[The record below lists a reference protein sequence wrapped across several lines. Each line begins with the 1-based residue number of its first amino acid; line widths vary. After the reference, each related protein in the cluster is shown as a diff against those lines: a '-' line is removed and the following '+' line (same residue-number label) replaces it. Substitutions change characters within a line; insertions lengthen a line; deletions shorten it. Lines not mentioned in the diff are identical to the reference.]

1 MPPRRLGISHN
12 GGCGRLVRDRTPH
25 FKIKE
30 FFTQKGIY
38 ARLPAGR
45 LPLSD
50 NGELVDH
57 GLSINYFETGQ
68 SNQYLLAI
76 FDDLFSKLMV

>member
-12 GGCGRLVRDRTPH
+12 GGCGRLVHDRTPH

-38 ARLPAGR
+38 ARLLVWR

-50 NGELVDH
+50 DGELVDH

-68 SNQYLLAI
+68 GNQYLLAI
-76 FDDLFSKLMV
+76 FDDLFSKLVV

>member
-1 MPPRRLGISHN
+1 MPPRRLDISHN
-12 GGCGRLVRDRTPH
+12 GGCGRLVRNRTPH

-38 ARLPAGR
+38 ARLVAGR
-45 LPLSD
+45 LPLND
-50 NGELVDH
+50 DGEPVDH
-57 GLSINYFETGQ
+57 GLSINHFETGQ

-76 FDDLFSKLMV
+76 FDDLSSKLMV

>member
-38 ARLPAGR
+38 ARLLAWR

-50 NGELVDH
+50 DGELLDH
-57 GLSINYFETGQ
+57 SLSINYFETGQ
-68 SNQYLLAI
+68 GNQYLLAI

>member
-12 GGCGRLVRDRTPH
+12 CGYGQLVRDWTPH
-25 FKIKE
+25 FKTKE
-30 FFTQKGIY
+30 FFAQKGIY
-38 ARLPAGR
+38 ARLLAGR
-45 LPLSD
+45 LPLND
-50 NGELVDH
+50 DGEPVDH
-57 GLSINYFETGQ
+57 GLSINHFETGQ